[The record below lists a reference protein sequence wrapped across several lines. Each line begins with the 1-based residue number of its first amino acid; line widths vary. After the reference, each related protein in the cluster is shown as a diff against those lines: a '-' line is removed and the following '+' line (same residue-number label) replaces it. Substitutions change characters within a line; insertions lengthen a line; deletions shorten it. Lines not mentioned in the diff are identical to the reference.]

1 VSTEFSA
8 FAPPSL
14 DVPPAIP
21 PAPAQA
27 IGVPTLPSA
36 APATEQRSFLEAPL
50 SSSPLLF
57 DEPEEPECP
66 SRSLG
71 LTAGLVAIVV
81 GAGALVA
88 YGFATMPPG
97 DAGDP
102 AAPLVTQAAAS
113 PLIIP
118 IEDARS
124 VVADV
129 NDNAAEVELL
139 DELGLDP
146 AGNPRS
152 SVDQPATLTDIV
164 ANIEPIA
171 AVTTTSFDDGTSFVL
186 ISIDDKEFADAM
198 PVVRT
203 AWLTQMGVP
212 NSDVVLEDGSLITAS
227 ADVAADGE
235 TITSLTVTVGSWT
248 ATYQPGSSAFPRHEI
263 AINFIE

>member
-1 VSTEFSA
+1 VRKESSA

-21 PAPAQA
+21 STPAEA
-27 IGVPTLPSA
+27 IAVPTLPSA
-36 APATEQRSFLEAPL
+36 PPAAEQPSFPEAPL
-50 SSSPLLF
+50 SSSPFSF
-57 DEPEEPECP
+57 DEPGEPECP
-66 SRSLG
+66 PHPLG
-71 LTAGLVAIVV
+71 LTAGLVAFVV

-97 DAGDP
+97 NAGDP
-102 AAPLVTQAAAS
+102 AAPLVTQAATS

-124 VVADV
+124 IVAVV

-171 AVTTTSFDDGTSFVL
+171 AITTTSFDDGTSSRSRSMTRSPSFG
-186 ISIDDKEFADAM
+186 
-198 PVVRT
+198 P
-203 AWLTQMGVP
+203 
-212 NSDVVLEDGSLITAS
+212 
-227 ADVAADGE
+227 
-235 TITSLTVTVGSWT
+235 
-248 ATYQPGSSAFPRHEI
+248 PGLL
-263 AINFIE
+263 